1 MADMTESAGRAQV
14 IVLANHKGGVGKSTT
29 SANLAAGLA
38 RAGRR
43 TLLVDADAQG
53 HATYWF
59 ANEDEDRAGDLYTV
73 IKDGQPIQQAI
84 ERTRIAGLDLLPA
97 TLDLAALDLELVS
110 MTLRE
115 YRLKRVLEPIV
126 GDYRYIVMDLPP
138 SLSLVVLNALAA
150 ADFIIA
156 PVSATRLGV
165 RGLGAFLGW
174 TEQFREDSIVTAR
187 LLGVLVTMHD
197 SRTLVGRE
205 VIEALHGAADLPVF
219 ESVIPRRV
227 AAEGQVG
234 EKLVVGD
241 PGTNDAVAEAY
252 GAFVQEVL
260 ARTASAAEVS
270 GGR

>member
-1 MADMTESAGRAQV
+1 MADTTEREGRGQV
-14 IVLANHKGGVGKSTT
+14 IALANHKGGVGKSTT

-59 ANEDEDRAGDLYTV
+59 ANEDEDRAGDLYCV
-73 IKDGQPIQQAI
+73 IKEGQPTQQAI
-84 ERTRIAGLDLLPA
+84 ERTRIEGLDLLPA

-115 YRLKRVLEPIV
+115 YRLKKALDAIAD
-126 GDYRYIVMDLPP
+126 DYRYIVIDLPP

-174 TEQFREDSIVTAR
+174 TEQFREDSIITAR

-205 VIEALHGAADLPVF
+205 VVEALQTAEDLPLF

-241 PGTNDAVAEAY
+241 PGTDDAVADAY